1 MAITIIVTNAG
12 RAALVNAA
20 NTGTNAVTITQLGI
34 TATAFAA
41 DPAQVALPGEIKRIA
56 SVAGVV
62 VADDAIHV
70 TASDVTTDAYTMRG
84 FALYLADGTLFAL
97 YGQAGAILNKTAESM
112 MLLAADIAFADIDAT
127 MIEFGDTNFILPPAT
142 TEILGLVELATTAE
156 GQAGSDNSRV
166 LTPYVGKQSVLGWL
180 LSQDGAGS
188 GLDADLL
195 DGLHA
200 SAFALA
206 GHTHGTM
213 ANQNA
218 NAVAITGGTLV
229 NVSLGLVDGN
239 AAAPGLFWSG
249 DTDTGLFRGGANV
262 LAFSTG
268 GQEQARIL
276 ANGNFGLGRT
286 DPSLRLDVRGPNAD
300 AQNAIARFTQ
310 PSADNSQSQALTIY
324 NNPLTLQSVIQS
336 YGAGGTAGDLVFFCG
351 NYERGRFVYDGT
363 FRPGANNVGDLGAD
377 AIRWRTAYLVGLDI
391 QTSAGRFK
399 VVNAGSASVKLS
411 SSGTMQYDSGVASSH
426 QFMINGVDAAVI
438 DGSRNVGLGTTTP
451 GMKLEVASGDQSLSR
466 IRIRNTSADGQAWD
480 LMAGL
485 HNVSQSNFSLFCA
498 TSNVIA
504 MTVTSGGAVGIGTNA
519 PSTRLHVKS
528 GSGQFATFE
537 STSTR
542 GSGNSYFGISDAA
555 GRKAFFGYGASADNL
570 HIMNEV
576 AGELGFG
583 TNGTFR
589 WTIDQTG
596 NFKPL
601 VSDTYDIG
609 SSGARVRSGYF
620 STSVS
625 IAGSAAWHAGNDGS
639 GSGLDADLLDGL
651 HASYFLPAATFSAA
665 EILSRLLT
673 VDGPGSGLNA
683 DLLDGLQAS
692 DFLQIAAASVLQNGY
707 IAFSNGLKIIWG
719 RVSVSMDSYSN
730 VTYPISFDSVPT
742 PVFPTIDQIGTAS
755 QQNTLLASSTISGFS
770 VYQAGDTSG
779 TLPYHVIGK

>member
-12 RAALVNAA
+12 RDALVNAA

-41 DPAQVALPGEIKRIA
+41 DPAQLALPGEIKRIA

-70 TASDVTTDAYTMRG
+70 TASDVTSDAYTMRG
-84 FALYLADGTLFAL
+84 FGLYLADGTLFAL

-127 MIEFGDTNFILPPAT
+127 MIEFGDTNFVLPPAT

-213 ANQNA
+213 ATQNA
-218 NAVAITGGTLV
+218 NAVAITGGTLG
-229 NVSLGLVDGN
+229 NVSVGVVDGT
-239 AAAPGLFWSG
+239 AGAPGLFWNA
-249 DTDTGLFRGGANV
+249 DTDTGLFRAAANALAISTAGTERMRIGPDGKVTLNGATANYLLNV
-262 LAFSTG
+262 ASPNPPRGIIADISNIAAAGLNGAMISFTQNTINNWCIGQPPGVDGFGFFAGRNGAADGSEVARFST
-268 GQEQARIL
+268 
-276 ANGNFGLGRT
+276 
-286 DPSLRLDVRGPNAD
+286 
-300 AQNAIARFTQ
+300 
-310 PSADNSQSQALTIY
+310 
-324 NNPLTLQSVIQS
+324 
-336 YGAGGTAGDLVFFCG
+336 
-351 NYERGRFVYDGT
+351 DGT
-363 FRPGANNVGDLGAD
+363 FRPGSNNVGDLGTN
-377 AIRWRTAYLVGLDI
+377 AIRWRTAYLVGLDV
-391 QTSAGRFK
+391 QTAAGKFS
-399 VVNAGSASVKLS
+399 VGAAGGASVKLT
-411 SSGTMQYDSGVASSH
+411 SSGTMQYETAAASSH
-426 QFMINGVDAAVI
+426 QFLINGVAAAI
-438 DGSRNVGLGTTTP
+438 ISGPGTP
-451 GMKLEVASGDQSLSR
+451 
-466 IRIRNTSADGQAWD
+466 
-480 LMAGL
+480 
-485 HNVSQSNFSLFCA
+485 
-498 TSNVIA
+498 
-504 MTVTSGGAVGIGTNA
+504 
-519 PSTRLHVKS
+519 LHVMG
-528 GSGQFATFE
+528 GSGQFATFGNNNA
-537 STSTR
+537 R
-542 GSGNSYFGISDAA
+542 GTGNSYLGITDAT
-555 GRKAFFGYGASADNL
+555 GRKAFFGYGGNNDDL

-576 AGELGFG
+576 AGRLGFG
-583 TNGTFR
+583 TNGAFR
-589 WTIDQTG
+589 WVISQSG
-596 NFKPL
+596 NFEPNAG
-601 VSDTYDIG
+601 DAYDIG

-620 STSVS
+620 STSLQ
-625 IAGSAAWHAGNDGS
+625 IAGNAAWHAGNDGS

-770 VYQAGDTSG
+770 VYQAGDISG

>member
-213 ANQNA
+213 ATQNA
-218 NAVAITGGTLV
+218 NAVAITGGTLG
-229 NVSLGLVDGN
+229 NVSVGVVDGT
-239 AAAPGLFWSG
+239 AGAPGLFWNA
-249 DTDTGLFRGGANV
+249 DPDVGLFRAGANALGV
-262 LAFSTG
+262 ATAGAERMRIGPDGKVTLNGATPNYLFNAASSNP
-268 GQEQARIL
+268 ARGIL
-276 ANGNFGLGRT
+276 ADVANIAAADLNGAMLSFTQNTINNWCIGQAPGVDAFAFYRGRNGAADGIEIARFAASGNFG
-286 DPSLRLDVRGPNAD
+286 
-300 AQNAIARFTQ
+300 I
-310 PSADNSQSQALTIY
+310 
-324 NNPLTLQSVIQS
+324 
-336 YGAGGTAGDLVFFCG
+336 
-351 NYERGRFVYDGT
+351 
-363 FRPGANNVGDLGAD
+363 
-377 AIRWRTAYLVGLDI
+377 
-391 QTSAGRFK
+391 
-399 VVNAGSASVKLS
+399 
-411 SSGTMQYDSGVASSH
+411 
-426 QFMINGVDAAVI
+426 
-438 DGSRNVGLGTTTP
+438 GTTTP
-451 GMKLEVASGDQSLSR
+451 GARLQVAGTGGSSVISLLETGVRNWA
-466 IRIRNTSADGQAWD
+466 IR
-480 LMAGL
+480 
-485 HNVSQSNFSLFCA
+485 
-498 TSNVIA
+498 
-504 MTVTSGGAVGIGTNA
+504 SGGAATNIFDIADLTAGATRFAINSAGNVGIGTA
-519 PSTRLHVKS
+519 MPGTPLHVVG
-528 GSGQFATFE
+528 GSGQFATFGNANA
-537 STSTR
+537 R
-542 GSGNSYFGISDAA
+542 GTGNSYFGITDAT
-555 GRKAFFGYGASADNL
+555 GRKAFFGYGGNNDDL

-576 AGELGFG
+576 AGRLGFG
-583 TNGTFR
+583 TNGAFR
-589 WTIDQTG
+589 WVISQSGDFEPNAG
-596 NFKPL
+596 EA
-601 VSDTYDIG
+601 YDIG
-609 SSGARVRSGYF
+609 SSGMRIRSGHF
-620 STSVS
+620 GTSVQ
-625 IAGSAAWHAGNDGS
+625 IAGNAAWHAGNDGS
-639 GSGLDADLLDGL
+639 GSGLDADLLDGF

-730 VTYPISFDSVPT
+730 VTYPISFDTVPT

-770 VYQAGDTSG
+770 IYQAGDISG
-779 TLPYHVIGK
+779 SLPYHVIGK

>member
-41 DPAQVALPGEIKRIA
+41 DPAQLALPGEIKRIA

-213 ANQNA
+213 ATQNA
-218 NAVAITGGTLV
+218 DAVNITGGTIGNV
-229 NVSLGLVDGN
+229 TVSLTNGS
-239 AAAPGLFWSG
+239 AAAPALSWFG
-249 DTDTGLFRGGANV
+249 DSDTGLFRGGANIM
-262 LAFSTG
+262 AFATG
-268 GQEQARIL
+268 GVEQARIL

-300 AQNAIARFTQ
+300 AQSAIARFTQ
-310 PSADNSQSQALTIY
+310 ANADNSQSQALTIY
-324 NNPLTLQSVIQS
+324 NNPVTLQSVIQS

-363 FRPGANNVGDLGAD
+363 FRAGANNIGDLGTN
-377 AIRWRTAYLVGLDI
+377 AIRWRTAYLVGLDV
-391 QTSAGRFK
+391 QTAAGKFN
-399 VVNAGSASVKLS
+399 VGAAGGASVKLT
-411 SSGTMQYDSGVASSH
+411 SSGTMQYETAAASSH
-426 QFMINGVDAAVI
+426 QFLINGVDAAI
-438 DGSRNVGLGTTTP
+438 ISGAGNFGIGTTAP
-451 GMKLEVASGDQSLSR
+451 GVKLEVANGDQSVSR
-466 IRIRNTSADGQAWD
+466 VRIRNTGAGGQAWD

-485 HNVSQSNFSLFCA
+485 HNASQSNFSLYCVTTDTTA
-498 TSNVIA
+498 L
-504 MTVTSGGAVGIGTNA
+504 TVTSGGLVGIGTYA
-519 PSTRLHVKS
+519 PGTPLHVVG
-528 GSGQFATFE
+528 GSGQFATFGNNNA
-537 STSTR
+537 R
-542 GSGNSYFGISDAA
+542 GTGNSYFGITDAT
-555 GRKAFFGYGASADNL
+555 GRKAFFGYGGINDDL
-570 HIMNEV
+570 HVMNEV
-576 AGELGFG
+576 AGKLGFG

-589 WTIDQTG
+589 WAIGQSG
-596 NFKPL
+596 NFEP
-601 VSDTYDIG
+601 VTGDAYDIG
-609 SSGARVRSGYF
+609 SSGVRVRSGYF
-620 STSVS
+620 GTSVL
-625 IAGSAAWHAGNDGS
+625 IAGNAAWHAGNDGS
-639 GSGLDADLLDGL
+639 GSGLDADLLDGYHGSAFARPTSSVL
-651 HASYFLPAATFSAA
+651 AATGQRIYA
-665 EILSRLLT
+665 
-673 VDGPGSGLNA
+673 DGYKRCWGSI
-683 DLLDGLQAS
+683 
-692 DFLQIAAASVLQNGY
+692 FIAANTSAIVTMPFAFDTAPHVTCSQACRNSTTDQEYGGVLQGTVGTGSFTIINGADY
-707 IAFSNGLKIIWG
+707 
-719 RVSVSMDSYSN
+719 
-730 VTYPISFDSVPT
+730 
-742 PVFPTIDQIGTAS
+742 GTTFYWEAKG
-755 QQNTLLASSTISGFS
+755 A
-770 VYQAGDTSG
+770 
-779 TLPYHVIGK
+779 

>member
-70 TASDVTTDAYTMRG
+70 TASDVTADAYTMRG

-127 MIEFGDTNFILPPAT
+127 MIEFGDTNFVLPPAT

-156 GQAGSDNSRV
+156 GQGGSDNGRV

-213 ANQNA
+213 ATQNA
-218 NAVAITGGTLV
+218 NAVAITGGALG
-229 NVSLGLVDGN
+229 NVSVGVVDGT
-239 AAAPGLFWSG
+239 AGAPGLFWNA
-249 DTDTGLFRGGANV
+249 DTDTGLFRAAANALGVATAGAERMRIGPDGKITLNGATANYLLNV
-262 LAFSTG
+262 ASPNPSRG
-268 GQEQARIL
+268 IL
-276 ANGNFGLGRT
+276 ADISNSAAAGLNGAMI
-286 DPSLRLDVRGPNAD
+286 S
-300 AQNAIARFTQ
+300 FTQ
-310 PSADNSQSQALTIY
+310 NTINNWCIGQA
-324 NNPLTLQSVIQS
+324 P
-336 YGAGGTAGDLVFFCG
+336 
-351 NYERGRFVYDGT
+351 
-363 FRPGANNVGDLGAD
+363 
-377 AIRWRTAYLVGLDI
+377 
-391 QTSAGRFK
+391 
-399 VVNAGSASVKLS
+399 
-411 SSGTMQYDSGVASSH
+411 
-426 QFMINGVDAAVI
+426 GVDAFVI
-438 DGSRNVGLGTTTP
+438 YVGRNGAADGAEVLRINSAGNVGIGTTAP
-451 GMKLEVASGDQSLSR
+451 GVKLEVANGDQSLSR
-466 IRIRNTSADGQAWD
+466 VRIRNTGAGGQAWD

-485 HNVSQSNFSLFCA
+485 HNASQSNFSLYCA
-498 TSNVIA
+498 DTDTTA
-504 MTVTSGGAVGIGTNA
+504 LTVTSGGLVGIGTNA
-519 PSTRLHVKS
+519 PGVRLHVVG
-528 GSGQFATFE
+528 GSGQIALFGNNNARGTGYNFLGIADAT
-537 STSTR
+537 
-542 GSGNSYFGISDAA
+542 
-555 GRKAFFGYGASADNL
+555 GRKAYIGYGAPNDDL
-570 HIMNEV
+570 HFMNEV
-576 AGELGFG
+576 SGPLYFG

-589 WTIDQTG
+589 WAIGQSGHFEPITG
-596 NFKPL
+596 D
-601 VSDTYDIG
+601 VYDIG
-609 SSGARVRSGYF
+609 SSVRRLRSGF
-620 STSVS
+620 FATSVQ
-625 IAGSAAWHAGNDGS
+625 IAGNAAWHAGNDGS

-665 EILSRLLT
+665 EILSRLLS

-707 IAFSNGLKIIWG
+707 IAFTNGLKIIWG

-770 VYQAGDTSG
+770 IYQAGDISG

>member
-12 RAALVNAA
+12 RDALVNAA

-70 TASDVTTDAYTMRG
+70 TASDVTADAYTMRG

-127 MIEFGDTNFILPPAT
+127 MIEFGDTNFVLPPAT

-156 GQAGSDNSRV
+156 GQGGSDNSRV
-166 LTPYVGKQSVLGWL
+166 LTPYVGKQAVLGWL

-213 ANQNA
+213 ATQNA
-218 NAVAITGGTLV
+218 NAVAITGGTLG
-229 NVSLGLVDGN
+229 NVSVGVVDGT
-239 AAAPGLFWSG
+239 AASPGLFWNA
-249 DTDTGLFRGGANV
+249 DTDTGLFRAAANALAVTTAGTERMRVGPDGKVTLNGATANYLLNVAAANPARGIIADFANVHGAPNGAQISFTQNGIANWCIGQLPGASAFSFYRDRNGAYDGSEVFRIAASGEFSAIGGATLGNGTGTRR
-262 LAFSTG
+262 LNFSTSRADLTITADGETDGAGSTIGYSWANG
-268 GQEQARIL
+268 GQ
-276 ANGNFGLGRT
+276 
-286 DPSLRLDVRGPNAD
+286 GPLKFSN
-300 AQNAIARFTQ
+300 
-310 PSADNSQSQALTIY
+310 
-324 NNPLTLQSVIQS
+324 
-336 YGAGGTAGDLVFFCG
+336 
-351 NYERGRFVYDGT
+351 
-363 FRPGANNVGDLGAD
+363 
-377 AIRWRTAYLVGLDI
+377 
-391 QTSAGRFK
+391 
-399 VVNAGSASVKLS
+399 
-411 SSGTMQYDSGVASSH
+411 SSGEVM
-426 QFMINGVDAAVI
+426 
-438 DGSRNVGLGTTTP
+438 RLG
-451 GMKLEVASGDQSLSR
+451 GNS
-466 IRIRNTSADGQAWD
+466 
-480 LMAGL
+480 
-485 HNVSQSNFSLFCA
+485 F
-498 TSNVIA
+498 
-504 MTVTSGGAVGIGTNA
+504 VGIGTVGEAAYLLEVAA
-519 PSTRLHVKS
+519 PAAGGGALQTVMQIKS
-528 GSGQFATFE
+528 K
-537 STSTR
+537 
-542 GSGNSYFGISDAA
+542 SDAA
-555 GRKAFFGYGASADNL
+555 NNAVELRFAPL
-570 HIMNEV
+570 I
-576 AGELGFG
+576 AGQSR
-583 TNGTFR
+583 TA
-589 WTIDQTG
+589 I
-596 NFKPL
+596 
-601 VSDTYDIG
+601 
-609 SSGARVRSGYF
+609 GARREGATSHAALFFAAGGAERLTLDTSGNLVPTADGTQILGWPSARFRQGHFSEYVRIGGF
-620 STSVS
+620 D
-625 IAGSAAWHAGNDGS
+625 AWHNGNDGS

-651 HASYFLPAATFSAA
+651 HASYFLPSATFSAA

-770 VYQAGDTSG
+770 IYQAGDISG